1 MQIQQGM
8 ERLRTV
14 SPEVFQSMG
23 FPQLPP
29 NLVPPAA
36 VPPTSAAPAAA
47 PASTTNPASPGSA
60 PATGST
66 PVAPAPG
73 ALPGNFIGGNFFP
86 LNCKCSILAFNQRT
100 IDTR

>member
-1 MQIQQGM
+1 MIVCFNNQLLFFQAIMQIQQGM

-14 SPEVFQSMG
+14 APEVFQSMG

-29 NLVPPAA
+29 NLVPPAS

-47 PASTTNPASPGSA
+47 PASAANPASPGSA

-66 PVAPAPG
+66 PAAPAPG
-73 ALPGNFIGGNFFP
+73 ALPGTFLDWKFFH
-86 LNCKCSILAFNQRT
+86 
-100 IDTR
+100 